1 MTEKELLDVFSR
13 VLGDLL
19 NNDSIAVTMTTRRK
33 DVPHWDSLS
42 YINFIATVEVE
53 LGIKFGVADVDT
65 FQDVGA
71 IVRRAQVL
79 LSKAK

>member
-19 NNDSIAVTMTTRRK
+19 NNDSIALTMTTRRK

-42 YINFIATVEVE
+42 YINFIATIELE

>member
-42 YINFIATVEVE
+42 YINFIATIEVE